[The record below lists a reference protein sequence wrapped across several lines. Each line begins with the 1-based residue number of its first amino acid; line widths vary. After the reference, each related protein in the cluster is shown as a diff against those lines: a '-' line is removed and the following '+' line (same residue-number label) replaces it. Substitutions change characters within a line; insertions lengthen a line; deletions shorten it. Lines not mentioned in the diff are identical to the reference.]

1 MQPEIN
7 EAKFV
12 IDYTIISTTSTSY
25 SYGLVVYY
33 SNMNIYCIYFRHSD
47 KAEKSKA

>member
-25 SYGLVVYY
+25 SYGLVDCC
-33 SNMNIYCIYFRHSD
+33 NNINIYCIYFKHSD